1 MLEKFHLFP
10 EQAST
15 VAVRVDGLLY
25 FLLGVSAFF
34 VLLIAG
40 LILYFM
46 VRYRRRSPGERGGA
60 LHGSLALEV
69 VWTAVPFAIAL
80 VAFFWG
86 ASIYA
91 ALQRPPDDALEIH
104 VVGKQ
109 WMWKLQHMEGRR
121 EINTLHVPVNRP
133 IKLTMTSEDVIHSF
147 FVPAFRI
154 KQDVLPGR
162 YTTTWFEA
170 TEPGEYH
177 LFCTEYCGTLHSG
190 MIGTV
195 VAMDQAAF
203 GAWLGGTEGDAGVPV
218 ARAGERIFSEQG
230 CPSCHRA
237 DALARAPSLEGLAG
251 RQVRLTGGEVV
262 VADDDY
268 LRESILYPRAKTVA
282 GFEPIMPLYQGLLSE
297 EQVLQLVGYI
307 KSLSPPAAPA
317 SGAAPGAT
325 SGADARSAH

>member
-10 EQAST
+10 DQAST
-15 VAVRVDGLLY
+15 VAARVDALLY
-25 FLLGVSAFF
+25 FLLGVSVFF

-46 VRYRRRSPGERGGA
+46 VKYRRRRPDERGSPI
-60 LHGSLALEV
+60 HGSLALEV
-69 VWTAVPFAIAL
+69 LWTAIPFAIAL

-109 WMWKLQHMEGRR
+109 WMWKMQHMEGRR
-121 EINTLHVPVNRP
+121 EINTLHVPVHQP

-147 FVPAFRI
+147 YVPAFRI

-162 YTTTWFEA
+162 YTSVWFEA
-170 TEPGEYH
+170 TQPGEYH

-190 MIGTV
+190 MVGKVI
-195 VAMDQAAF
+195 AMDQAAF
-203 GAWLGGTEGDAGVPV
+203 GAWLGGTEGDANVPV
-218 ARAGERIFSEQG
+218 AEAGERIFTELG

-237 DALARAPSLEGLAG
+237 DAGARGPSLDGLAG
-251 RQVRLTGGEVV
+251 REVRLADGAAV

-268 LRESILYPRAKTVA
+268 LRESILYPRAKVVA
-282 GFEPIMPLYQGLLSE
+282 GYEPLMPLYQGLITE
-297 EQVLQLVGYI
+297 EQVLQLVSYI
-307 KSLSPPAAPA
+307 KNLSPEPAPEGAGERRRR
-317 SGAAPGAT
+317 SG
-325 SGADARSAH
+325 SR